1 MVNLINCELNLERH
15 LKLSLKKKTAFYKFD
30 LNVNHLSSVAVLL
43 EANRTFS
50 CLVKDCHRLWQ
61 TKHCLASPGFQTSP
75 AYYMLI
81 NKRFSLQRYVG
92 HTIITMFWHP
102 FKCLKSNFASAMFSH
117 SIENILQNISQRKE
131 STLFKTLPNISS
143 PMLRCSNLCHAPCFA
158 ICVVKKKPR
167 AFAGYHHHHYQQG
180 WIDFNPSNKKQ
191 FLIHFDWFQ
200 YFVFCKITGWLSSQ
214 NFTWHHRHYPQS
226 RKH

>member
-1 MVNLINCELNLERH
+1 M
-15 LKLSLKKKTAFYKFD
+15 
-30 LNVNHLSSVAVLL
+30 NHLSSVAALL

-81 NKRFSLQRYVG
+81 NKRFSLQRYVLAS
-92 HTIITMFWHP
+92 IQMFN
-102 FKCLKSNFASAMFSH
+102 KQLRLRYVSH
-117 SIENILQNISQRKE
+117 SIENILQNISQIRE

>member
-1 MVNLINCELNLERH
+1 MVNSSNCELNLERH

-81 NKRFSLQRYVG
+81 NKRFSLQRYVLAS
-92 HTIITMFWHP
+92 IQMFN
-102 FKCLKSNFASAMFSH
+102 KQLRLRYVSH
-117 SIENILQNISQRKE
+117 SIENILQNISQIKE

-158 ICVVKKKPR
+158 ICLVKKKPR
-167 AFAGYHHHHYQQG
+167 AFAGNHHHHYQQA
-180 WIDFNPSNKKQ
+180 WIDFNPSNKKH